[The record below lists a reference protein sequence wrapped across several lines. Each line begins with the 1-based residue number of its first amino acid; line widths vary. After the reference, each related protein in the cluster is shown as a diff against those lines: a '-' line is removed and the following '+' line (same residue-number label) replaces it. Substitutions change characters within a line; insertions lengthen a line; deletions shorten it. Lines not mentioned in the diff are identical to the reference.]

1 MKRNEVLAL
10 AAVGVW
16 LSIVGWEI
24 WLHAS
29 AATEP
34 PVWDALT
41 YSLKSK
47 AFWDAVG
54 YGKAFNPFALDPTVR
69 PPGVV
74 LVGYPFGFSESYA
87 GFYFRSNFIPALLL
101 ALSALVVG
109 WATRTVG
116 GSPLVVA
123 GATVCIAGLPTI
135 FQFQAVFDR
144 IPSAGYWG
152 LVDNFITGVAA
163 LAAASLVAASMRK
176 SWAWAAVAAGLA
188 GFCLWIK
195 PAGLLIMACIL
206 FSWACVVWRE
216 IARDRRL
223 NAWIVG
229 SLVAFLV
236 TYAVAGG
243 TAFFSPYFSHANME
257 FGSRVMEVS
266 RSESHWSFSVSLFA
280 ERLHVGTGWGVVAII
295 VLGLVLAAM
304 RREQR
309 WAVPAAGVAL
319 ASGLW
324 FWLFAV
330 GDVGQVRYFL
340 PFALMAAV
348 LVLPAVIDSVSARGA
363 IIQGVL
369 ACMVSLPA
377 LASAVLAAGPP
388 ANLSYQRLLGINL
401 TSNAFPAE
409 GRLASDVLDDA
420 RSRGIRRPKIFVCS
434 LSAPL
439 RNFSAVVNYGL
450 AIGNTDTKGSI
461 LLPVDWT
468 RGFAFRLDEVLS
480 ADYIACDRAAGT
492 DRPIDGCAVEGK
504 SVTGK
509 CAIDSSDRAS
519 GAGKPVE
526 VSSYDEEYRVVRKWL
541 ATLGAE
547 SGIEVVSTE
556 NMNLLQIADK
566 GRFESAL
573 SDFASKYSWR
583 RITVDGYSAR
593 WWTGAELAAESKQ
606 APVGALNIGF
616 RDRNGKLVQSVR
628 GLRVRTSGRDAI
640 VDVWLEPGPDP
651 DLIAMEGFRL
661 FCHIEDRNGAFV
673 AHGEVRVS
681 QIVRSGQLRQYRLL
695 LSDAMGPDAKS
706 VGLGMYGP
714 GKAGAT
720 DPDQLRSESPGMDWG
735 GRRLTLPAGPFPNGS
750 AVFGRSPD
758 TWPVATD
765 RVPSLGSLGSSQ

>member
-1 MKRNEVLAL
+1 MMRSVAMKRNEVLAL

-54 YGKAFNPFALDPTVR
+54 SGKAFNPFALDPTVR

-74 LVGYPFGFSESYA
+74 LVSYPFGFSDSYA

-109 WATRTVG
+109 WATRTIG

-123 GATVCIAGLPTI
+123 GASVCIAGLPTI
-135 FQFQAVFDR
+135 FQFQAAFDK

-163 LAAASLVAASMRK
+163 LAAASLMAASMRK
-176 SWAWAAVAAGLA
+176 SWAWAALAAGLA

-195 PAGLLIMACIL
+195 PAGLLIMACML
-206 FSWACVVWRE
+206 FSWACLVWRE
-216 IARDRRL
+216 ITRDRRL
-223 NAWIVG
+223 DAWIVR
-229 SLVAFLV
+229 SLAAFLV
-236 TYAVAGG
+236 IYAVAGG
-243 TAFFSPYFSHANME
+243 TAFFSPYFSHANIE
-257 FGSRVMEVS
+257 FGSRVIEVA
-266 RSESHWSFSVSLFA
+266 RSESQWSFSVPLVA
-280 ERLHVGTGWGVVAII
+280 ERLHVGTGWGVVFII

-304 RREQR
+304 RRDQR
-309 WAVPAAGVAL
+309 WAVPAAVVAL

-348 LVLPAVIDSVSARGA
+348 LVLPAVIDSVSGRGA

-369 ACMVSLPA
+369 VCMVSLPA
-377 LASAVLAAGPP
+377 LASAALAARPP
-388 ANLSYQRLLGINL
+388 SNPSYQRLLGINL

-409 GRLASDVLDDA
+409 GRLALDVLDDA

-439 RNFSAVVNYGL
+439 RNFSAVIDYGL
-450 AIGNTDTKGSI
+450 AIENTDTKGSI

-480 ADYIACDRAAGT
+480 ADYIACDRAVGT
-492 DRPIDGCAVEGK
+492 DRPIDGCEAEGK

-526 VSSYDEEYRVVRKWL
+526 VSSYDEEYRVVREWL

-556 NMNLLQIADK
+556 KMSLLQIADK

-573 SDFASKYSWR
+573 SDFASKHSWR

-593 WWTGAELAAESKQ
+593 WWTAKDLEAESKRS
-606 APVGALNIGF
+606 PVGDLNVPF
-616 RDRNGKLVQSVR
+616 RDENGRLVQTVR
-628 GLRVRTSGRDAI
+628 GLRVLTSGSDLI

-651 DLIAMEGFRL
+651 ALIAIEGFRL
-661 FCHIEDRNGAFV
+661 FCHLEDRKGAIV
-673 AHGEVRVS
+673 AHSEARVS
-681 QIVRSGQLRQYRLL
+681 QIVRRGHLRQYRLL
-695 LSDAMGPDAKS
+695 FPNAMGPDTKRF
-706 VGLGMYGP
+706 GIGIFGP
-714 GKAGAT
+714 GKAGST
-720 DPDQLRSESPGMDWG
+720 DPAPLRSESLHMDWG
-735 GRRLTLPAGPFPNGS
+735 GTRLTFPAGLFPNGS
-750 AVFGRSPD
+750 AVFGKSPD
-758 TWPVATD
+758 A
-765 RVPSLGSLGSSQ
+765 